1 MSDNRPMVF
10 VVDDDS
16 AVRSSLKRLIQS
28 LGLDAQTFASAH
40 EFLGASRPDRPACLV
55 LDVRLPDLSGLDL
68 QQELVRLNVD
78 LPIIFITG
86 HGDIPM
92 SVRAMKAGAV
102 EFLTKPF
109 REQELLEAIQHG
121 IEKHR
126 AARQRNAELGGLRL
140 LYDSLTARER
150 EVFPLVVSGMLNKQV
165 ADQLGTSEKTVK
177 VHRGQVMRK
186 MKADTLA
193 DLIRMAGK
201 LRLPSP
207 KS

>member
-1 MSDNRPMVF
+1 MSENRPMVF

-40 EFLGASRPDRPACLV
+40 EFLGASRPDRPGCLV
-55 LDVRLPDLSGLDL
+55 LDVRMPDLSGLDL
-68 QQELVRLNVD
+68 QQELVRLNED

-126 AARQRNAELGGLRL
+126 GARKRNAELGGLRR

-177 VHRGQVMRK
+177 VHRGQLMRK
-186 MKADTLA
+186 MKADSLA